1 MRVWRTEKSSFAQG
15 VRSGNGARIDGGR
28 WNSPGRP
35 AIDCAGS
42 LSLAMLNV
50 LAHLSTQEDA
60 GEKRVFFT
68 DEIDAKWM
76 EEIATTDLPRNWRSA
91 LNVGPCPRRAT
102 PGWVAGIRWR

>member
-1 MRVWRTEKSSFAQG
+1 MRLWRTEKSIFAQE
-15 VRSGNGARIDGGR
+15 VRSGNGAQIDGGR

-42 LSLAMLNV
+42 LSLAMLEV
-50 LAHLSTQEDA
+50 LAHFSKQKEV

-68 DEIDAKWM
+68 VEIDPKWM

-102 PGWVAGIRWR
+102 HGWVAGIRWR